1 MRLFNFVLVLPLIA
15 IVAAGCA
22 SLEYKVRESFG
33 QQKRELL
40 VDRVETAKDSQEKAK
55 EQFVGALEQFK
66 SLTGFQG
73 GNIEKKYDEVKAHYD
88 RCVVRAT
95 DVSKRIGAV
104 DDVAN
109 ALFREWEGELREY
122 SSDALRRDS
131 ERKLEETKRSYVR
144 LMEVMR
150 NAESRMTPVLA
161 TLKDQVLYLKHN
173 LNARAIASL
182 GGISAEL
189 QRDID
194 VLVADM
200 EKAIDDA
207 ARFIDQMRE

>member
-1 MRLFNFVLVLPLIA
+1 MALF
-15 IVAAGCA
+15 AAGC
-22 SLEYKVRESFG
+22 SSIEYKVRESFG

-40 VDRVETAKDSQEKAK
+40 VDRVETAKDSQEEAK
-55 EQFVGALEQFK
+55 EQFVSALEQFK

-73 GNIEKKYDEVKAHYD
+73 GDLEEKYEQVQAEYD
-88 RCVVRAT
+88 RCAERAA
-95 DVSKRIGAV
+95 DVSERIDAV
-104 DDVAN
+104 GDVAN
-109 ALFREWEGELREY
+109 ALFREWEGEIEEY

-144 LMEVMR
+144 LMEVMG
-150 NAESRMTPVLA
+150 NAESRMAPVLG

-182 GGISAEL
+182 GNVSTEL

-207 ARFIDQMRE
+207 ARFIEEMRE